1 MVKEKLAAIG
11 KPLRKFASTPNLAA
25 TVWIYLFSLNL
36 LFALLCIL
44 SVIGVQLTL
53 RLVFGR
59 KRAPG
64 VWTLRKVYSNQHA
77 PKRGKSFNTSPLHL
91 YGAWVWLNWVF
102 VPSLTYRCFFRL
114 LFLPSQ
120 SSDLSFGFVGSNR
133 LDSPENNK
141 LWRNRVS
148 FLLKVTVLSK
158 YVVLQKIHFP
168 PSFCLMSQKFR
179 CPRTRKVNKLS
190 NMVERDYQLFSI

>member
-1 MVKEKLAAIG
+1 M
-11 KPLRKFASTPNLAA
+11 
-25 TVWIYLFSLNL
+25 
-36 LFALLCIL
+36 
-44 SVIGVQLTL
+44 
-53 RLVFGR
+53 
-59 KRAPG
+59 
-64 VWTLRKVYSNQHA
+64 
-77 PKRGKSFNTSPLHL
+77 
-91 YGAWVWLNWVF
+91 
-102 VPSLTYRCFFRL
+102 PSLTYRCFFRL

-190 NMVERDYQLFSI
+190 NMVERDYQLFFYLTVFLFPLRFILCARAKVVGFVTKLVTF